1 MKIEYTSGFNKNFK
15 TRIQQDLYLLKRF
28 KEKLNLFTRSPDDP
42 SLRDHAL
49 KENKQ
54 GLRAFSI
61 TADVRVVY
69 FIREKAAIFIDIGT
83 HEQVY

>member
-1 MKIEYTSGFNKNFK
+1 VKIEYTSGFNKNFK
-15 TRIQQDLYLLKRF
+15 TRIQEDLYLLKRF
-28 KEKLNLFTRSPDDP
+28 RERLNLFTHSPDDP

-61 TADVRVVY
+61 TPDIRVVY
-69 FIREKAAIFIDIGT
+69 FIREGAAIFIDIGT
-83 HEQVY
+83 HKQVY